1 MNKEEYRKVR
11 SELFHTRQKAIEY
24 NEKQVKKA
32 MESYIADNCPFK
44 VGDKVIVAP
53 NKKGTIEKIYA
64 DEFGYFSFDV
74 RFIKK
79 DGTPYKCATNV
90 WRMEKIQKA

>member
-1 MNKEEYRKVR
+1 MNKEEYKKVR
-11 SELFHTRQKAIEY
+11 AELYHTRQKAIEY

-32 MESYIADNCPFK
+32 MESYIAENCPFK
-44 VGDKVIVAP
+44 VGDKIIVP
-53 NKKGTIEKIYA
+53 PDRNGTIEEIHA
-64 DEFGYFSFDV
+64 DEFGYFSYDV

-90 WRMEKIQKA
+90 WRTKGIKKV